1 MKEVLLGIL
10 FTLIVGTSYSQP
22 TVAADS
28 LKYYD
33 GQVITVCHTV
43 SSTFVTKGETKTTFL
58 NFGTGFPNQ
67 LFTVVIFKEDLPN
80 FSYNPAEYLSGKN
93 VCIIGDVRMY
103 DSGPEIIVE
112 SDEQIIIHP

>member
-1 MKEVLLGIL
+1 MKRTLFALLFIL
-10 FTLIVGTSYSQP
+10 MVGALYSQR

-28 LKYYD
+28 LKYYE

-43 SSTFVTKGETKTTFL
+43 TSTFVTKGEKKTTFL

-67 LFTVVIFKEDLPN
+67 LFTVVIYQEDLPN
-80 FSYNPAEYLSGKN
+80 FSYVPVEYLNGKN

-103 DSGPEIIVE
+103 DYGPEIIVE
-112 SDEQIIIHP
+112 SDDQIIIHP

>member
-1 MKEVLLGIL
+1 MKGTLLATLFIL
-10 FTLIVGTSYSQP
+10 MVGSLYSQK

-28 LKYYD
+28 LKYYE
-33 GQVITVCHTV
+33 GEVITVCHTV
-43 SSTFVTKGETKTTFL
+43 SSTFVTKGENKTTFL

-67 LFTVVIFKEDLPN
+67 LFTVVIYQEDLSN
-80 FSYNPAEYLSGKN
+80 FNYVPAEHLNGKN

-112 SDEQIIIHP
+112 SDDQIIINP